1 MKELEEKILE
11 ILYRN
16 KRYSRDSKETA
27 REIVELFEQKEP
39 SAEEKA
45 KIIKAWREDTGVL
58 ICNTEKEL
66 DVPSEDE
73 VKEHNPYPHPVSDA
87 QMRKGVGFIIG
98 AGWAIAETKRRN
110 KWY

>member
-66 DVPSEDE
+66 DVPILK
-73 VKEHNPYPHPVSDA
+73 KELKKF
-87 QMRKGVGFIIG
+87 Q
-98 AGWAIAETKRRN
+98 
-110 KWY
+110 KWWNSRYRYYA